1 VIVPLERCVEFNGI
15 SRRVKKGKG
24 ISLTSIIMGTM
35 YIINA
40 CIGVLFLLCY
50 AYQLFY
56 IGVAIFKKKKPH
68 TGKEVP
74 HKFAVMISARNEEN
88 VIGGLIDSIKKQDY
102 PSELV
107 TVFVV
112 ADNCTD
118 NTAEISRKAG
128 AVVYERFDTAHVG
141 KGFALEFLLDNLK
154 NDYPRDAFDAYFV
167 FDADNILMPNYITE
181 MNKTYCDG
189 YKAFTSYRNSKNY
202 GDNWISA
209 GYSLWFLREAK
220 YLNNSRM
227 ILGTSCA
234 ISGTG
239 FMIDRSLLEDEGGYA
254 TWKYFLLTEDI
265 EFTTSKIIDG
275 EIIGYCDDAVFY
287 DEQPVTFKQSWDQRM
302 RWAKGFLQVF
312 RNYGKNLIR
321 GLFGKKKTGKEKRS
335 GKSRF
340 SCFDVTMTIMPAM
353 ILTGTVA
360 VSDLVGAV
368 VMLCLGKFAN
378 AATLIAMPIL
388 NASLVVFLV
397 GLITTVTEWRSIHTK
412 TYKKILF
419 TFTFPFFM
427 LTYIPIAMV
436 AIFKKVEWKPISH
449 SKVVTLDEIH
459 AEGAEKESDR
469 DSFSL
474 GVSAKAPENN
484 E

>member
-1 VIVPLERCVEFNGI
+1 MV
-15 SRRVKKGKG
+15 
-24 ISLTSIIMGTM
+24 TM

-40 CIGVLFLLCY
+40 CIGIMFLLCY

-56 IGVAIFKKKKPH
+56 IGVSLVKKKKPH
-68 TGKEVP
+68 THDPVP
-74 HKFAVMISARNEEN
+74 HKFAVMISARNEQS

-102 PSELV
+102 PSELI
-107 TVFVV
+107 TVFVI
-112 ADNCTD
+112 ADNCDD
-118 NTAEISRKAG
+118 NTAEIARKAG
-128 AVVYERFDTAHVG
+128 AVVYERQDKSKIG
-141 KGFALEFLLDNLK
+141 KGYALEFLLDNLK
-154 NDYPRDAFDAYFV
+154 RDYPRDAFDAYFV

-181 MNKTYCDG
+181 MNKTYSDG

-239 FMIDRSLLEDEGGYA
+239 FMIDRSLLEGEDGYA

-275 EIIGYCDDAVFY
+275 EIIGYCDGAVFY

-312 RNYGKNLIR
+312 KNYGRNLIR
-321 GLFGKKKTGKEKRS
+321 GLFGKKKTGKERRTN
-335 GKSRF
+335 KSRF

-353 ILTGTVA
+353 ILTGAVA
-360 VSDLVGAV
+360 VTDVVGSI
-368 VMLCLGKFAN
+368 VMLCLGEFRHALD
-378 AATLIAMPIL
+378 LIAMPTI
-388 NASLVVFLV
+388 NASFIVFIV
-397 GLITTVTEWRSIHTK
+397 GLITTITEWKSIHTK
-412 TYKKILF
+412 TYKKILY

-427 LTYIPIAMV
+427 LTYIPIAMT

-459 AEGAEKESDR
+459 AEGADNDTNSA
-469 DSFSL
+469 SLSL
-474 GVSAKAPENN
+474 GMSAKVPENN

>member
-1 VIVPLERCVEFNGI
+1 
-15 SRRVKKGKG
+15 
-24 ISLTSIIMGTM
+24 M
-35 YIINA
+35 YLINA
-40 CIGVLFLLCY
+40 CMGILFLLCY

-68 TGKEVP
+68 TGKEIL
-74 HKFAVMISARNEEN
+74 HKFAVMISARNEEY
-88 VIGGLIDSIKKQDY
+88 VIGALIDSINKQDY

-118 NTAEISRKAG
+118 RTAEVSRKAG
-128 AVVYERFDTAHVG
+128 AVVYERFDTEHVG
-141 KGFALEFLLDNLK
+141 KGYALEFLLDK
-154 NDYPRDAFDAYFV
+154 MKQDYPRDAFDAYFV
-167 FDADNILMPNYITE
+167 FDADNILTPNYITE

-209 GYSLWFLREAK
+209 GYALWFLREAK

-239 FMIDRSLLEDEGGYA
+239 FMIDRSLLEDEDGYA

-287 DEQPVTFKQSWDQRM
+287 DEQPVKFKQSWDQRM

-312 RNYGKNLIR
+312 KNYGRNLIS
-321 GLFGKKKTGKEKRS
+321 GLFGKKRAGKGKRE

-353 ILTGTVA
+353 IITGIVA
-360 VSDLVGAV
+360 VTDIVGAI

-378 AATLIAMPIL
+378 AAQLIAMPVL
-388 NASLVVFLV
+388 NASIIVFLV
-397 GLITTVTEWRSIHTK
+397 GLITTITEWKNIHTK

-449 SKVVTLDEIH
+449 SKAVTLDEIH
-459 AEGAEKESDR
+459 AEGAEKDSDHN
-469 DSFSL
+469 FEL
-474 GVSAKAPENN
+474 GVSVKATEKNK
-484 E
+484 